1 MADVGLGVETP
12 ARQFKLDFIPIASE
26 RYFLLGHAD
35 ALDQP
40 QLKTLLDILRSQDF
54 RDSVNR
60 LPGYS
65 FTDSGAIQT
74 LSQAFPGRKFPQK
87 PKTSNR

>member
-1 MADVGLGVETP
+1 MANTPMLPSPHTLPVAWRTSASGLKHP
-12 ARQFKLDFIPIASE
+12 PRQFKLDFIPIASE
-26 RYFLLGHAD
+26 RYFLLGHVD

-60 LPGYS
+60 LPGS
-65 FTDSGAIQT
+65 VVSG
-74 LSQAFPGRKFPQK
+74 
-87 PKTSNR
+87 